1 MDRKQRRRVV
11 AIMLAFASAVALI
24 VGAFGDKWMID
35 NQHEDALAIG
45 LRDTYLCDEG
55 KCATMSNSEAVAYL
69 DAKIE
74 RLREENAKLPDYRW
88 FWVPPDPWR
97 GFPAVGWIAFVTA
110 LISAAALLT
119 TASIAVAGKRIDWPV
134 MPTTIGVLAL
144 ALTIIN
150 GALVVA
156 MKPALTHFITVGWT
170 FITFGGGAVAGLAAV
185 FPLNRQ
191 IRPIDPELGAAAA
204 TVSWSVSRD
213 EV

>member
-11 AIMLAFASAVALI
+11 AIALAFASAAALV
-24 VGAFGDKWMID
+24 VGALGPKWMID
-35 NQHEDALAIG
+35 SDREDRVAIG
-45 LRDTYLCDEG
+45 LRETELCDPRC
-55 KCATMSNSEAVAYL
+55 KTLSSSEAVDYL
-69 DAKIE
+69 DDVIA

-88 FWVPPDPWR
+88 IWVPPDPWH
-97 GFPAVGWIAFVTA
+97 GFPVVGWIAFATA
-110 LISAAALLT
+110 LVSAVGLT
-119 TASIAVAGKRIDWPV
+119 VTASIALAGKRIAWPV
-134 MPTTIGVLAL
+134 MPTTITVLTL

-156 MKPALTHFITVGWT
+156 TKPALTHFITIGWT

>member
-11 AIMLAFASAVALI
+11 AIVLAFASAVALVI
-24 VGAFGDKWMID
+24 GAFGKAWMID

-45 LRDTYLCDEG
+45 LRETDLCEER
-55 KCATMSNSEAVAYL
+55 CTTMSNSQAVAYL
-69 DAKIE
+69 EAKIE

-88 FWVPPDPWR
+88 LFVPPDPWH
-97 GFPAVGWIAFVTA
+97 GFAVVGWIAFVTA
-110 LISAAALLT
+110 LISAAALVT
-119 TASIAVAGKRIDWPV
+119 TASIALAGKRIDWPV

-150 GALVVA
+150 GALVIA
-156 MKPALTHFITVGWT
+156 MKPALSHFITIGWT
-170 FITFGGGAVAGLAAV
+170 FMTFGGGAVAGLAAV